1 MNAARIKLLLI
12 EDCPADARLIELMLR
27 ESRAL
32 HVECNWVDNLTE
44 GIERLRNGVFDVVLL
59 DLGLPE
65 SIGLDTLKIVCR
77 ETRVPTLVV
86 LSGLTDEEVALQ
98 ALQAGAQDYLVKGQV
113 DTDTLTR
120 SIRYAIGRTQ
130 AEEALRASTAQQ
142 RQQAK
147 YMRTLI
153 DLLPMYAWLKDTS
166 SRYLSVNQAT
176 ASARGV
182 TVEQMEGKRDHDFW
196 PSEQADAYR
205 ADDVQVMTSLER
217 KTVEE
222 VLTGVNG
229 EVWIETYKVP
239 VLDEDGTVLDTVG
252 VARDISE
259 RKAVE
264 AAHKAALT
272 EAERLARQRS
282 AFLAQMSHELRTPLN
297 GILGFAQLL
306 QQDKDVTERQL
317 RGLKIIRESGQH
329 LLALINDILDLARID
344 AAKVE
349 LNPADIALGSFL
361 AVVADIVRVKAEEKA
376 LLFVEQF
383 APDLPQ
389 HILADEKRLRQV
401 LLNLLS
407 NAVKFTD
414 RGQVVLAV
422 SATSRTATTVTLRF
436 EVRDSGIGMS
446 EAQTARLFRAFEQVG
461 DANRREG
468 GTGLGLAI
476 SRELVRLMGSD
487 VHVASD
493 PGAGSRFWFELEL
506 PLGGSRP
513 PPLGARGRPAGYAGP
528 RRRVLIVDDVPQN
541 RAVLV
546 DSLNVLGFDLAEAAD
561 GQQALDMAQRERPD
575 MIVMDVTMPVM
586 DGLEAMRRIRAMP
599 GLARTR
605 LMASTGNDSQALRA
619 ECAAAGAD
627 AFLAKPVDI
636 ELLLAETARLLSLT
650 WLYQD

>member
-32 HVECNWVDNLTE
+32 HVECKWVDNLTD
-44 GIERLRNGVFDVVLL
+44 GIERLRGGAFDVVLL

-65 SIGLDTLKIVCR
+65 SVGLDTLKIVCR

-113 DTDTLTR
+113 DTATLTR

-147 YMRTLI
+147 YLRTLI
-153 DLLPMYAWLKDTS
+153 DLLPMYAWLKDTAG
-166 SRYLSVNQAT
+166 RYLSVNQAT
-176 ASARGV
+176 AAARGV
-182 TVEQMEGKRDHDFW
+182 STEQMEGRLDEDFW
-196 PSEQADAYR
+196 PPELADAYR

-222 VLTGVNG
+222 VLRGVDS
-229 EVWIETYKVP
+229 EIWIETYKVP
-239 VLDEDGTVLDTVG
+239 VLDEDGTVLGTVG

-264 AAHKAALT
+264 AAQKMALA

-306 QQDKDVTERQL
+306 QQDKGMNERQL

-329 LLALINDILDLARID
+329 LLTLINDILDLARID

-349 LNPADIALGSFL
+349 LNPADIALGTFL
-361 AVVADIVRVKAEEKA
+361 AIVADIVRVKAEEKS
-376 LLFVEQF
+376 LLFVERF
-383 APDLPQ
+383 APDLPPS
-389 HILADEKRLRQV
+389 IRADEKRLRQV

-414 RGQVVLAV
+414 RGEVVLAV
-422 SATSRTATTVTLRF
+422 SATARSAASVTLRF
-436 EVRDSGIGMS
+436 EVRDSGIGMT
-446 EAQTARLFRAFEQVG
+446 EAQTARLFKPFEQVG
-461 DANRREG
+461 DAHRREG

-493 PGAGSRFWFELEL
+493 PGAGSRFWFELAL

-513 PPLGARGRPAGYAGP
+513 PELASHGRPAGYQGR

-561 GQQALDMAQRERPD
+561 GQQALETAQHARPD
-575 MIVMDVTMPVM
+575 MIVIDVTMPVM
-586 DGLEAMRRIRAMP
+586 DGLEAMRRMRAMP
-599 GLARTR
+599 TLAGIPV
-605 LMASTGNDSQALRA
+605 MASSGNDSQALRA

-627 AFLAKPVDI
+627 AFLPKPVDI
-636 ELLLAETARLLSLT
+636 ELFLSETARLLSLT
-650 WLYQD
+650 WVYA